1 MKVEIDTERCA
12 GHALCVDACPA
23 VFTTDD
29 LGYAALVSGGVVPEG
44 AEDDADL
51 AIASCPERAISV
63 TGA

>member
-1 MKVEIDTERCA
+1 MRVAIDTERCA

-29 LGYAALVSGGVVPEG
+29 LGYAALVSSDVVPEG

-51 AIASCPERAISV
+51 AVASCPERAILV
-63 TGA
+63 TAA

>member
-1 MKVEIDTERCA
+1 MKVAVDAERCA

-23 VFTTDD
+23 VFTSDE

-44 AEDDADL
+44 AEDDVDL

-63 TGA
+63 EA